1 MFLKTIQASA
11 FKNIFEVL
19 KDILNDVNVS
29 FSSKGIHMIT
39 LDNAR
44 TAMVELVLEADQFEE
59 YSCEHEI
66 IVGINTTNVF
76 RVLKSVS
83 AQDVLVMEIKDD
95 HVLGISIENTSKK
108 SRSKFKLKLLDINEE
123 IFTTPNLPLVS
134 ITTFQ
139 TMEFQRLCRDIAHIG
154 NELAIERSFKKISFR
169 CTGDF
174 AEQYTEYDIDSDTKQ
189 FSKMKDIFSLK
200 YLNLF
205 TKATSMCANMKL
217 LHHGKDM
224 PLVLE
229 YKVTSLGDL
238 RFYLAPKS
246 DD

>member
-29 FSSKGIHMIT
+29 FSKKGIHMLT

-44 TAMVELVLEADQFEE
+44 TAMVELFLDSSQFEE
-59 YSCEHEI
+59 YSCENEI

-76 RVLKSVS
+76 RVLKSVTTN
-83 AQDVLVMEIKDD
+83 DVLVMKIEED
-95 HVLGISIENTSKK
+95 HVLNISIENSGKK
-108 SRSKFKLKLLDINEE
+108 SRSHFNLRLLDINDEM
-123 IFTTPNLPLVS
+123 FDAPNLPVVS

-139 TMEFQRLCRDIAHIG
+139 TVDFQRLCRDISHIG
-154 NELAIERSFKKISFR
+154 SELTIERSYKKVGFR

-174 AEQYTEYDIDSDTKQ
+174 AEQYTEYDIDSDTTK
-189 FSKMKDIFSLK
+189 FESMKDTFSLK

-205 TKATSMCANMKL
+205 TKATSMCSNMKL
-217 LHHGKDM
+217 LHHGEEM

-229 YKVTSLGDL
+229 YKVTSLGEL
-238 RFYLAPKS
+238 SFYLAPKS
-246 DD
+246 EE

>member
-29 FSSKGIHMIT
+29 FSKKGIHMLT

-44 TAMVELVLEADQFEE
+44 TAMVELFLDSSQFEE

-76 RVLKSVS
+76 RVLKSVTTN
-83 AQDVLVMEIKDD
+83 DVLVMKIDED
-95 HVLGISIENTSKK
+95 HVLNISIENSSKK
-108 SRSKFKLKLLDINEE
+108 SRSHFNLRLLDINDEM
-123 IFTTPNLPLVS
+123 FDAPNLPIIS

-139 TMEFQRLCRDIAHIG
+139 TVDFQRLCRDISHIG
-154 NELAIERSFKKISFR
+154 SELTIERSYKKVGFR

-174 AEQYTEYDIDSDTKQ
+174 AEQYTEYDIDSDTDK
-189 FSKMKDIFSLK
+189 FESMKDTFSLK

-205 TKATSMCANMKL
+205 TKATSRCSQMKL
-217 LHHGKDM
+217 LHHGEEM

-229 YKVTSLGDL
+229 YKVTSLGEL

-246 DD
+246 EE

>member
-29 FSSKGIHMIT
+29 FSKKGIHMLT

-44 TAMVELVLEADQFEE
+44 TAMVELFLDSSQFEE
-59 YSCEHEI
+59 YSCENEI

-76 RVLKSVS
+76 RVLKSVT
-83 AQDVLVMEIKDD
+83 ANDVLVMKINDD
-95 HVLGISIENTSKK
+95 HVLNISIENDSKK
-108 SRSKFKLKLLDINEE
+108 SRSHFNLRLLDINDEMYEAPSLE
-123 IFTTPNLPLVS
+123 IQT

-139 TMEFQRLCRDIAHIG
+139 TVDFQRLCRDISHIG
-154 NELAIERSFKKISFR
+154 SELIIERSFKKIGFK

-174 AEQYTEYDIDSDTKQ
+174 AEQNTEYDIDSDSNKFQ
-189 FSKMKDIFSLK
+189 SMKDTFSLK

-205 TKATSMCANMKL
+205 TKATSMCSNMKL
-217 LHHGKDM
+217 LHHGQDM

-229 YKVTSLGDL
+229 YKVTSLGEL
-238 RFYLAPKS
+238 RFYQAPKS
-246 DD
+246 EE

>member
-29 FSSKGIHMIT
+29 FSKKGIHMLT

-44 TAMVELVLEADQFEE
+44 TAMVELFLDANQFEE
-59 YSCEHEI
+59 YSCENEI

-76 RVLKSVS
+76 RVLKSVTTN
-83 AQDVLVMEIKDD
+83 DVLVMKIEEN
-95 HVLGISIENTSKK
+95 HVLNISIENSSKK
-108 SRSKFKLKLLDINEE
+108 SKSHFNLRLLDINDEMFE
-123 IFTTPNLPLVS
+123 APNLVVMS

-139 TMEFQRLCRDIAHIG
+139 TVDFQRLCRDISHIG
-154 NELAIERSFKKISFR
+154 SELTIERSFKKVGFR

-174 AEQYTEYDIDSDTKQ
+174 AEQYTEYDIDSDTTE
-189 FSKMKDIFSLK
+189 FDSMRDVFSLK

-205 TKATSMCANMKL
+205 TKATSMCSQMKL
-217 LHHGKDM
+217 LHHGEEM

-229 YKVTSLGDL
+229 YKVTSLGEL
-238 RFYLAPKS
+238 RFYLAPKCEE
-246 DD
+246 

>member
-29 FSSKGIHMIT
+29 FSKMGIHMLT

-44 TAMVELVLEADQFEE
+44 TAMVELFLDANQFEE
-59 YSCEHEI
+59 YSCENEI

-76 RVLKSVS
+76 RVLKSVT
-83 AQDVLVMEIKDD
+83 ANDVLVMRINDD
-95 HVLGISIENTSKK
+95 HVLNISIENDSKK
-108 SRSKFKLKLLDINEE
+108 SRSHFNLRLLDINDEMYEAPSLE
-123 IFTTPNLPLVS
+123 IQT

-139 TMEFQRLCRDIAHIG
+139 TVDFQRLCRDISHIG
-154 NELAIERSFKKISFR
+154 PELTIERSFKKIGFR

-174 AEQYTEYDIDSDTKQ
+174 AEQYTEYDIESDSGKFDL
-189 FSKMKDIFSLK
+189 MKDTFSLK

-205 TKATSMCANMKL
+205 TKATSMCSNMKL
-217 LHHGKDM
+217 LHHGQDM

-229 YKVTSLGDL
+229 YKVTSLGEL

-246 DD
+246 EE

>member
-29 FSSKGIHMIT
+29 FNKKGVHMIT

-44 TAMVELVLEADQFEE
+44 TAMVELLLDSEQFEE
-59 YSCEHEI
+59 YSCDNEI

-95 HVLGISIENTSKK
+95 HLLTISIENTSKK
-108 SRSKFKLKLLDINEE
+108 SRSNFKLKLLDINEE
-123 IFTTPNLPLVS
+123 IFNTPDLPLVS
-134 ITTFQ
+134 ITPFQ
-139 TMEFQRLCRDIAHIG
+139 TMEFQRLCRDISHIG
-154 NELAIERSFKKISFR
+154 SELTIERTFKKISFR
-169 CTGDF
+169 CKGDF
-174 AEQYTEYDIDSDTKQ
+174 AEQYTEYDIDSDSEK
-189 FSKMKDIFSLK
+189 FKGMKDTFSLK

-205 TKATSMCANMKL
+205 TKATSMCANMKI

-238 RFYLAPKS
+238 KFYLAPKS

>member
-29 FSSKGIHMIT
+29 FSKNGIHMLT

-44 TAMVELVLEADQFEE
+44 TAMVELFLDASQFEE
-59 YSCEHEI
+59 YSCENEI

-76 RVLKSVS
+76 RVLKSVT
-83 AQDVLVMEIKDD
+83 ANDVLVMRINDD
-95 HVLGISIENTSKK
+95 HVLNISIENDSKK
-108 SRSKFKLKLLDINEE
+108 SRSHFNLRLLDINDEMYEAPSLE
-123 IFTTPNLPLVS
+123 IQT

-139 TMEFQRLCRDIAHIG
+139 TVEFQRLCRDISHIG
-154 NELAIERSFKKISFR
+154 SELTIERSMKKVGFR

-174 AEQYTEYDIDSDTKQ
+174 AEQYTEYDIDSDTNE
-189 FSKMKDIFSLK
+189 FESMKDTFSLK

-205 TKATSMCANMKL
+205 TKATSMCSNMKL
-217 LHHGKDM
+217 LHHGQDM

-229 YKVTSLGDL
+229 YKVTSLGEL

-246 DD
+246 ED

>member
-29 FSSKGIHMIT
+29 FSKKGIHMLT

-44 TAMVELVLEADQFEE
+44 TAMVELFLDASQFEE
-59 YSCEHEI
+59 YSCENEI

-76 RVLKSVS
+76 RVLKSVTTN
-83 AQDVLVMEIKDD
+83 DVLVMRINDD
-95 HVLGISIENTSKK
+95 HVLNISIENDSKK
-108 SRSKFKLKLLDINEE
+108 SRSHFNLRLLDINDEMYE
-123 IFTTPNLPLVS
+123 APSLDIQT

-139 TMEFQRLCRDIAHIG
+139 TVDFQRLCRDISHIG
-154 NELAIERSFKKISFR
+154 PELIIERSFKKIGFR

-174 AEQYTEYDIDSDTKQ
+174 AEQYTEYDIDSDSGK
-189 FSKMKDIFSLK
+189 FHLMKDTFSLK

-205 TKATSMCANMKL
+205 TKAT
-217 LHHGKDM
+217 
-224 PLVLE
+224 
-229 YKVTSLGDL
+229 
-238 RFYLAPKS
+238 
-246 DD
+246 

>member
-1 MFLKTIQASA
+1 MFFKTIQASA

-29 FSSKGIHMIT
+29 FSKKGIHMLT

-44 TAMVELVLEADQFEE
+44 TAMVELFLDAKQFEE
-59 YSCEHEI
+59 YSCENEI

-76 RVLKSVS
+76 RVLKSVTTN
-83 AQDVLVMEIKDD
+83 DVLVMKINED
-95 HVLGISIENTSKK
+95 HVLNISIENSNKK
-108 SRSKFKLKLLDINEE
+108 SRSTFNLKLLDINDEMFE
-123 IFTTPNLPLVS
+123 APNLNVES

-139 TMEFQRLCRDIAHIG
+139 TVDFQRLCRDISHIG
-154 NELAIERSFKKISFR
+154 SELSIERSFKKIGFR
-169 CTGDF
+169 CKGDF
-174 AEQYTEYDIDSDTKQ
+174 AEQYTEYDIDSDVDN
-189 FSKMKDIFSLK
+189 FDSMKDTFSLK

-205 TKATSMCANMKL
+205 TKATSMCSNMKL

-238 RFYLAPKS
+238 RFYLAPKCQE
-246 DD
+246 

>member
-29 FSSKGIHMIT
+29 FSKKGIHMLT

-44 TAMVELVLEADQFEE
+44 TAMVELFLDSSQFEE

-66 IVGINTTNVF
+66 IVGITSTNVF
-76 RVLKSVS
+76 RVLKSDTTN
-83 AQDVLVMEIKDD
+83 DVLVMKIEED
-95 HVLGISIENTSKK
+95 HVLNISIENSSKK
-108 SRSKFKLKLLDINEE
+108 SRSHFNLRLLDINDEM
-123 IFTTPNLPLVS
+123 FDAPNLPVIS

-139 TMEFQRLCRDIAHIG
+139 TVDFQRLCRDISHIG
-154 NELAIERSFKKISFR
+154 SELTIERSYKKVGFR

-174 AEQYTEYDIDSDTKQ
+174 AEQYTEYDIDSDTDK
-189 FSKMKDIFSLK
+189 FESMKDTFSLK

-205 TKATSMCANMKL
+205 TKATSMCSQMKL
-217 LHHGKDM
+217 LHHGEEM

-229 YKVTSLGDL
+229 YKVTSLGEL

-246 DD
+246 EE